1 MNYRHLYHAGNV
13 ADLFKHAVLLLLIQ
27 RYLVKD
33 KPFLLLDS
41 HAGAGLYD
49 VTSAEAQKTAEAQLG
64 FVKLARAHHL
74 PPLFAR
80 ICDVARQISAQFG
93 ASAAQ
98 DSLPKPQNHLQFYPG
113 SAILAGLGKRP
124 IDRLILCEKHP
135 EECQKLRQNLRR
147 FGLANLAI
155 HERDG
160 YEALR
165 AFLPPPE
172 QRGVIFI
179 DPPYESPSEEHDCV
193 NAVKFGLTKFPQG
206 CFVAWYPIKN
216 RVFAQRFLAE
226 FKNLP
231 AKSILDVAIEHGD
244 LTPPVKKSPK
254 PAENSGKIREAL
266 IGSGMVI
273 INPPWQIEGE
283 IQALGQALLTILGL
297 PKGGV
302 TAQWLIS
309 ENLGQ

>member
-27 RYLVKD
+27 RYLAKD
-33 KPFLLLDS
+33 KPFLLLDT

-49 VTSAEAQKTAEAQLG
+49 VTSAEALKTAEAQVG
-64 FVKLARAHHL
+64 FAKLARAGNV
-74 PPLFAR
+74 PPPFSR
-80 ICDVARQISAQFG
+80 ICDVARHISAQFG
-93 ASAAQ
+93 EGTDQNSARNL
-98 DSLPKPQNHLQFYPG
+98 SKPTQIHPQYYPG
-113 SAILAGLGKRP
+113 SAVLAGLAKRP
-124 IDRLILCEKHP
+124 TDRLILCEKHP

-160 YEALR
+160 YEAVR

-179 DPPYESPSEEHDCV
+179 DPPYESPSEERDCV

-206 CFVAWYPIKN
+206 CFVVWYPIKD
-216 RVFAQRFLAE
+216 RLFTQRFLAE

-231 AKSILDVAIEHGD
+231 AKSVLDVAIEHGD
-244 LTPPVKKSPK
+244 LTPP
-254 PAENSGKIREAL
+254 A
-266 IGSGMVI
+266 
-273 INPPWQIEGE
+273 
-283 IQALGQALLTILGL
+283 
-297 PKGGV
+297 
-302 TAQWLIS
+302 
-309 ENLGQ
+309 